1 MVTTLE
7 TPKKVWTEAELEAL
21 PADGYDHEVVNGEL
35 VMSPKNNWLH
45 GDICVRLVVA
55 LANFNQRHRLGAI
68 FDSSTGFW
76 MENLNCR
83 APDIS
88 FVCKERL
95 KGLKR
100 REAKFFQGAPDLA
113 VEVLSPS
120 NTRREV
126 DERLSDYFSSGA
138 QLAWVIDPERELVE
152 ICHAPTQRRLL
163 GSGGMLDGEQLL
175 PGFQYPI
182 ADLFKEW
189 EW

>member
-1 MVTTLE
+1 
-7 TPKKVWTEAELEAL
+7 
-21 PADGYDHEVVNGEL
+21 
-35 VMSPKNNWLH
+35 
-45 GDICVRLVVA
+45 
-55 LANFNQRHRLGAI
+55 
-68 FDSSTGFW
+68 

-88 FVCKERL
+88 FVGKERL
-95 KGLKR
+95 RGLKR

-120 NTRREV
+120 NARREV
-126 DERLSDYFSSGA
+126 DERLNDYFSSGT
-138 QLAWVIDPERELVE
+138 QLAWVIDPEREMVE
-152 ICHAPTQRRLL
+152 ICHSPTQRRLI
-163 GSGGMLDGEQLL
+163 GSGAMLDGERLL